1 MIGSKGVAKSVF
13 HAKNTTEFWGL
24 WEQLNNPNFKGA
36 NSAPLGMDQ
45 EQMHSLYLIQHQKKA
60 VKNV

>member
-13 HAKNTTEFWGL
+13 HAKNTIEFWGL

-36 NSAPLGMDQ
+36 NSAPLGMKQ
-45 EQMHSLYLIQHQKKA
+45 EQMLIHTKRKQ
-60 VKNV
+60 

>member
-1 MIGSKGVAKSVF
+1 MIGSKGVEKSVI
-13 HAKNTTEFWGL
+13 HANDTIEFWDCG
-24 WEQLNNPNFKGA
+24 NNLTPQTLKGS
-36 NSAPLGMDQ
+36 NSTPLGMKQ

>member
-1 MIGSKGVAKSVF
+1 MESKDSAKKRYSCQ
-13 HAKNTTEFWGL
+13 NTIEFWGL

-36 NSAPLGMDQ
+36 NSAPLGMKQ